1 MENRVT
7 LKLHDPNPLFKKWL
21 TEWLEY
27 AIRKDSLKKHSLAK
41 ALDSL
46 IKYPLVLQSGRDCAI
61 LDGFG
66 AKICQ
71 MLDRQLQLQLDHQ
84 IPSDRVQNETI
95 QHVIKN
101 AHDQYVKSGNRQKE
115 PTQEATN
122 LVIPPGSFDIILLID
137 TQETAG

>member
-7 LKLHDPNPLFKKWL
+7 LKLQDPNPLFIKWL

-27 AIRKDSLKKHSLAK
+27 ATRKDSLKKHSLAK

-46 IKYPLVLQSGRDCAI
+46 KKYPLVLQSGRDCAI

-66 AKICQ
+66 SKICR
-71 MLDRQLQLQLDHQ
+71 MLDRQLQSHSEPQILSDH
-84 IPSDRVQNETI
+84 VQNESI
-95 QHVIKN
+95 QVVIQN
-101 AHDQYVKSGNRQKE
+101 AHEQYVKSKNRQE
-115 PTQEATN
+115 EQTQEATN
-122 LVIPPGSFDIILLID
+122 LVISAGSFDVILLVD